1 MKHLCSL
8 AHLKNCNQIS
18 LLHFGS
24 DRGDIVIMQVDV
36 YWKRKLMV
44 CVATFVECE
53 MLSGRVA
60 RGVYKY
66 TKIQSLWKMLQH
78 QVEEMSGTEWR
89 LVFARDNSLWTLT
102 LRLTGRCTLGGVNAL
117 IISGRHSSAVMHA
130 VRVKKNNKQ
139 TLKKQPNTW
148 HISSTHLFVIVSP
161 QSSWSR
167 YLSAGEL
174 YSYIHVKWLWS

>member
-53 MLSGRVA
+53 ILSGRVA

-66 TKIQSLWKMLQH
+66 TKIQSL
-78 QVEEMSGTEWR
+78 
-89 LVFARDNSLWTLT
+89 
-102 LRLTGRCTLGGVNAL
+102 
-117 IISGRHSSAVMHA
+117 
-130 VRVKKNNKQ
+130 
-139 TLKKQPNTW
+139 
-148 HISSTHLFVIVSP
+148 
-161 QSSWSR
+161 
-167 YLSAGEL
+167 
-174 YSYIHVKWLWS
+174 